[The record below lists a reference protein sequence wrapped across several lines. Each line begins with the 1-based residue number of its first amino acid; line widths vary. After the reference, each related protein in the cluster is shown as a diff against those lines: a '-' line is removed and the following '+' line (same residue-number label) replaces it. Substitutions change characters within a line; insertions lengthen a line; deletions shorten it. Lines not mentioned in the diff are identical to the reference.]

1 MSFKEKIPWISLV
14 STIGIFGYY
23 FYNIVLLKNIPLET
37 AKPIA
42 ITLLIKACVMSSIV
56 ETMFQGMLT
65 SVMITLGHLLFLEF
79 NPAWASDNSMQS
91 IPLLTAHILIFS
103 FILSEIVRFTAQL
116 VYYRSNY

>member
-1 MSFKEKIPWISLV
+1 
-14 STIGIFGYY
+14 
-23 FYNIVLLKNIPLET
+23 
-37 AKPIA
+37 
-42 ITLLIKACVMSSIV
+42 MSSIV

-79 NPAWASDNSMQS
+79 NLAWASDNSMQS
-91 IPLLTAHILIFS
+91 IPLLTAHILMFS